1 MNETKGGSD
10 LCFFNYFLIIVREG
24 KKLRGICSRSYILG
38 DQDILV
44 ILYCY

>member
-24 KKLRGICSRSYILG
+24 KKCVEFVQEFIY
-38 DQDILV
+38 
-44 ILYCY
+44 